1 MRYLKNIKKD
11 PVDIKRK
18 QTEENNLTPFADAP
32 DSAVITC
39 CHVTDDS
46 APILYVSHDED
57 DGMWQFLCG
66 GEHSDDDAKI
76 VSLRYIY
83 ELDHSIGQLKDMPCG
98 CYAERESQAGE
109 WTVNGSEQNI

>member
-1 MRYLKNIKKD
+1 M
-11 PVDIKRK
+11 
-18 QTEENNLTPFADAP
+18 EENNLTPFADAP
-32 DSAVITC
+32 DTAVITC
-39 CHVTDDS
+39 CHVTDDR

-83 ELDHSIGQLKDMPCG
+83 ELDHSIGQLKDMRCG
-98 CYAERESQAGE
+98 CYAERESPAGE
-109 WTVNGSEQNI
+109 WTVTDSEQNI